1 MVHGTVTPVGYG
13 TSPKNIAAKEIP
25 TVTSG
30 TIKKGIAIIGFKTS
44 GSPKITGSFT
54 LKIPGRKLS
63 FPRDFRRF
71 DLHLNAMIK
80 ARAVWEKTGGIVLA
94 DDSGLVVD
102 YLGGEPG
109 VYSARYLGED
119 TSYEIKNQAIIDR
132 LADAKEEERTA
143 RFVSAIAAVL
153 PDGSELVTE
162 GTVEGLIAHE
172 PAGNGGFGY
181 DPIFYL
187 PEYGVTSAEIPIE
200 KKNEISHRGKALE
213 AMKIK
218 LRERL

>member
-1 MVHGTVTPVGYG
+1 MEQKIVFATGNEGKMREVRLILQDLGFPVLSMKEAGVSLDIEENGTTF
-13 TSPKNIAAKEIP
+13 AE
-25 TVTSG
+25 
-30 TIKKGIAIIGFKTS
+30 
-44 GSPKITGSFT
+44 
-54 LKIPGRKLS
+54 
-63 FPRDFRRF
+63 
-71 DLHLNAMIK
+71 NAMIK

-187 PEYGVTSAEIPIE
+187 PEYGVTSAEIPID

>member
-1 MVHGTVTPVGYG
+1 MKHRIIFATGNEGKMREIRMILADLGLEILSMKEAGAVTDIVEDGA
-13 TSPKNIAAKEIP
+13 TFAE
-25 TVTSG
+25 
-30 TIKKGIAIIGFKTS
+30 
-44 GSPKITGSFT
+44 
-54 LKIPGRKLS
+54 
-63 FPRDFRRF
+63 
-71 DLHLNAMIK
+71 NAQIK
-80 ARAVWEKTGGIVLA
+80 AKAIWQCTGDIVLA

-109 VYSARYLGED
+109 VYSARYMGED

-132 LADAKEEERTA
+132 LKGAREEERTA

-153 PDGSELVTE
+153 PDGSVIHTE
-162 GTVEGLIAHE
+162 GTVEGIIAHV
-172 PAGNGGFGY
+172 PAGTGGFGY

-187 PEYGVTSAEIPIE
+187 PEYGKTSAEIPIE

-218 LRERL
+218 LTEQIWNIAS

>member
-1 MVHGTVTPVGYG
+1 MKHRIIFATGNEGKMREIRMILADLGLEILSMKEAGAVTDIVEDGA
-13 TSPKNIAAKEIP
+13 TFAE
-25 TVTSG
+25 
-30 TIKKGIAIIGFKTS
+30 
-44 GSPKITGSFT
+44 
-54 LKIPGRKLS
+54 
-63 FPRDFRRF
+63 
-71 DLHLNAMIK
+71 NAQIK
-80 ARAVWEKTGGIVLA
+80 AKAIWQCTGDIVLA

-109 VYSARYLGED
+109 VYSARYMGED

-132 LADAKEEERTA
+132 LKGAREEERTA

-153 PDGSELVTE
+153 PDGSVIHTE
-162 GTVEGLIAHE
+162 GTVEGIIAHV
-172 PAGNGGFGY
+172 PAGTGGFGY

-187 PEYGVTSAEIPIE
+187 PEYGKTSAEIPIE

-218 LRERL
+218 LTEFLQGEHNEDLDCQ